1 MTASRWLRLLPGR
14 PSLMLLLG
22 VAFLVFVAIIFANL
36 AIERSTTQAD
46 YDRALTKLEQAKMLR
61 TLACSMNSGRRKA
74 SQQLLYW
81 AYRLFGVAPPGT
93 KVIEGQPA
101 PVEAPPVAEVAADDQ
116 PFWVNWWQ
124 KLRQP

>member
-1 MTASRWLRLLPGR
+1 MTASRWLRLLPSR

-46 YDRALTKLEQAKMLR
+46 YDRALAKLEQARDQNVRLQYELGQ
-61 TLACSMNSGRRKA
+61 TEGD
-74 SQQLLYW
+74 QQLLYW
-81 AYRLFGVAPPGT
+81 AYRLFGVAPSGT

-101 PVEAPPVAEVAADDQ
+101 PVEIPPVPEVTADDQ
-116 PFWVNWWQ
+116 PQWVKWWQ

>member
-1 MTASRWLRLLPGR
+1 MTAPRWLRLLPGR

-22 VAFLVFVAIIFANL
+22 VAFLVFVAITFANL
-36 AIERSTTQAD
+36 AIERSTAQAD
-46 YDRALTKLEQAKMLR
+46 HDRAQARLEQVTAQNARLKYELGQ
-61 TLACSMNSGRRKA
+61 TEGE
-74 SQQLLYW
+74 QQLLYW
-81 AYRLFGVAPPGT
+81 AYRLFGLAPAGT

-101 PVEAPPVAEVAADDQ
+101 PVENPPVVEAETNSQ

>member
-1 MTASRWLRLLPGR
+1 MTASRWLRLLPSR

-36 AIERSTTQAD
+36 AFERSTTQAD
-46 YDRALTKLEQAKMLR
+46 YDRALTKLEQAKAQNARLQYELGQ
-61 TLACSMNSGRRKA
+61 TEGG
-74 SQQLLYW
+74 QQLLYW
-81 AYRLFGVAPPGT
+81 AYRLFGLAPAGT

-101 PVEAPPVAEVAADDQ
+101 PVEAPPVTEVVTDDQ
-116 PFWVNWWQ
+116 PFWVKWWQ

>member
-14 PSLMLLLG
+14 PSMIFLLG

-36 AIERSTTQAD
+36 AIERSSTQAE
-46 YDRALTKLEQAKMLR
+46 YERALTKLEQARSQNTRLQYELGQ
-61 TLACSMNSGRRKA
+61 TEGD
-74 SQQLLYW
+74 QQLLYW

-101 PVEAPPVAEVAADDQ
+101 PVGTPPVAGVAADDQ
-116 PFWVNWWQ
+116 PLWVKWWQ
-124 KLRQP
+124 KLRRP

>member
-1 MTASRWLRLLPGR
+1 MTAPRRLRLLPGR

-22 VAFLVFVAIIFANL
+22 VALLVFVAIIFANL
-36 AIERSTTQAD
+36 AIERSTAQAE
-46 YDRALTKLEQAKMLR
+46 YDRALTKLEQAKTQNARLQYE
-61 TLACSMNSGRRKA
+61 LGQAEGE
-74 SQQLLYW
+74 QQLLYW
-81 AYRLFGVAPPGT
+81 AYRLFGLAPPGT

-101 PVEAPPVAEVAADDQ
+101 PIEALPVGKVVTENR

>member
-46 YDRALTKLEQAKMLR
+46 YDRALTKLEQAKSSER
-61 TLACSMNSGRRKA
+61 SPS
-74 SQQLLYW
+74 
-81 AYRLFGVAPPGT
+81 V
-93 KVIEGQPA
+93 
-101 PVEAPPVAEVAADDQ
+101 
-116 PFWVNWWQ
+116 
-124 KLRQP
+124 

>member
-1 MTASRWLRLLPGR
+1 MTASRWLRLLPSR
-14 PSLMLLLG
+14 PSLMFLLG

-36 AIERSTTQAD
+36 AMERSTTQAD
-46 YDRALTKLEQAKMLR
+46 YDRALTKLEQARSQNARLQYELGQ
-61 TLACSMNSGRRKA
+61 TEGD
-74 SQQLLYW
+74 QQLLYW

-116 PFWVNWWQ
+116 PLWVKWWQ

>member
-1 MTASRWLRLLPGR
+1 MTAPRWLRVLPGR

-22 VAFLVFVAIIFANL
+22 VALLVFVAIIFADL
-36 AIERSTTQAD
+36 AIERSTAQAD
-46 YDRALTKLEQAKMLR
+46 YDRAVARLEQAKAQNNRLR
-61 TLACSMNSGRRKA
+61 YELEQAEGE
-74 SQQLLYW
+74 QQLLYW
-81 AYRLFGVAPPGT
+81 AYHFFGLAPAGT

-101 PVEAPPVAEVAADDQ
+101 PVATLPVVEAAASGQ

>member
-1 MTASRWLRLLPGR
+1 MTAPRWLRLLPGR

-22 VAFLVFVAIIFANL
+22 VVFLVFVAITFANL
-36 AIERSTTQAD
+36 AIERNTAQAE
-46 YDRALTKLEQAKMLR
+46 YDRAKAR
-61 TLACSMNSGRRKA
+61 LAQVTAQNARLQYELGQTEGE
-74 SQQLLYW
+74 QQLLYW
-81 AYRLFGVAPPGT
+81 AYRFFGLAPAGT

-101 PVEAPPVAEVAADDQ
+101 QVATLPVVEATASGQ

>member
-1 MTASRWLRLLPGR
+1 MRSIVEWSLRTK
-14 PSLMLLLG
+14 SLVLG

-36 AIERSTTQAD
+36 AIERSTAQAD
-46 YDRALTKLEQAKMLR
+46 YDRALTKLEQAKAQNVRLQYELGQ
-61 TLACSMNSGRRKA
+61 TEGE
-74 SQQLLYW
+74 QPLLYW
-81 AYRLFGVAPPGT
+81 AYRLFGLAPPGT

-101 PVEAPPVAEVAADDQ
+101 PVETPPDTAVVAEDQ

>member
-1 MTASRWLRLLPGR
+1 MAAPRWLRLLSGR

-36 AIERSTTQAD
+36 AIERSTAQAD
-46 YDRALTKLEQAKMLR
+46 YDRALTKLEQAKAQNVRLQYELGQ
-61 TLACSMNSGRRKA
+61 TEGE
-74 SQQLLYW
+74 QQLLYW
-81 AYRLFGVAPPGT
+81 AYRLFGLAPAGT
-93 KVIEGQPA
+93 KVIEGQPM
-101 PVEAPPVAEVAADDQ
+101 PVEVPPAAGVVTDDQ

>member
-1 MTASRWLRLLPGR
+1 MTASRWLRLLPSR

-46 YDRALTKLEQAKMLR
+46 YDRALTKLEQARSQNTRLQYELGQ
-61 TLACSMNSGRRKA
+61 TEGD
-74 SQQLLYW
+74 QQLLYW
-81 AYRLFGVAPPGT
+81 AYRLFGLAPLGT

-101 PVEAPPVAEVAADDQ
+101 PVEVPPVAEVAADDQ
-116 PFWVNWWQ
+116 PQWVKWWQ
-124 KLRQP
+124 KLR